1 MRNLL
6 LALLMVLVAGAASGE
21 RIGNYRAKACGIT
34 GTPSS
39 VVVDV
44 YHDAAPG
51 SVLATIPNGQV
62 TRIGTLN
69 CYMVDLAT
77 TTATITYPTAAD
89 GAGKDYTLVFRSDA
103 AGQVVEVSAPVRGV
117 VGPNAKDLS
126 CEKETPVYSTVPIPD
141 RGLTAQTIEQ
151 GKPSYIKVE
160 VDCTRAFTSS
170 PVIYYKVLEYN
181 SLGRVESR
189 TPSLSV
195 PSP

>member
-1 MRNLL
+1 MRHLLIVLL
-6 LALLMVLVAGAASGE
+6 LVTAAAQSSAE
-21 RIGNYRAKACGIT
+21 RIGNYRAKACGLT

-51 SVLATIPNGQV
+51 SILATIPNAQV
-62 TRIGTLN
+62 TRVGTLS
-69 CYMVDLAT
+69 CYFVDLAT
-77 TTATITYPTAAD
+77 TTAAISYPTAVD
-89 GAGKDYTLVFRSDA
+89 GAGKDYTLVFRDDA
-103 AGQVVEVSAPVRGV
+103 SNQVEVNAPVRGV

-126 CEKETPVYSTVPIPD
+126 CERETPVYATVAIPE
-141 RGLTAQTIEQ
+141 RGITAQTIEQ

-170 PVIYYKVLEYN
+170 PVTYYKVLKYN

-189 TPSLSV
+189 TPSLTI